1 MRDFRNS
8 VSALSN
14 CIKSI
19 CHIKYVPRKDSKIY
33 NPNAELN
40 PLTSKRDHQKSDILR
55 SIFSKNQNRRSSIS
69 QSQKFSI
76 SKEMED
82 DWNQRLTEVHN
93 KKKQI
98 SMSEQNS
105 SVQTPERK
113 ESVSLINSNNEY
125 KF

>member
-40 PLTSKRDHQKSDILR
+40 PLTSKRNHQNNDSLR
-55 SIFSKNQNRRSSIS
+55 SIYSKNQNRRSSVS

-76 SKEMED
+76 SKEVEE
-82 DWNQRLTEVHN
+82 DWNQRLTEIHN
-93 KKKQI
+93 KKKRI
-98 SMSEQNS
+98 FMSEQNS
-105 SVQTPERK
+105 SVQTPERR
-113 ESVSLINSNNEY
+113 ESASLIVSDNEY